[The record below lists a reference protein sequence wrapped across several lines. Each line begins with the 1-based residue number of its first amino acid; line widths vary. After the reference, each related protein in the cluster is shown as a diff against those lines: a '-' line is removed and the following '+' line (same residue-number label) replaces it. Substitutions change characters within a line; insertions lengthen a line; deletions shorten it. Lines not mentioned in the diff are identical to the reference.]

1 MRVLI
6 CDDHKIVRAGIKQ
19 LLQECPDIKKIQE
32 ASDGT
37 EAVEILQNEKFDI
50 VLIDVLLPGTSGL
63 ELLELIKKRWP
74 TTSIL
79 MLSMKTREQDV
90 IRAFR
95 LGASGYLATDAEL
108 EELFNAIKK
117 IASGGKY
124 ISASLAEK
132 IALFVGSNTKPE
144 KHDMLSKREYV
155 TMIKLARGESLREIG
170 KELFISSK
178 TVSTFRTRVMKK
190 MNFSKNMQLTKY
202 CLENQL
208 I

>member
-1 MRVLI
+1 M
-6 CDDHKIVRAGIKQ
+6 
-19 LLQECPDIKKIQE
+19 
-32 ASDGT
+32 
-37 EAVEILQNEKFDI
+37 
-50 VLIDVLLPGTSGL
+50 
-63 ELLELIKKRWP
+63 
-74 TTSIL
+74 
-79 MLSMKTREQDV
+79 SMKAREQDA

-108 EELFNAIKK
+108 EELFSAVKK
-117 IASGGKY
+117 IVNGGKY
-124 ISASLAEK
+124 VSASLAEM
-132 IALFVGSNTKPE
+132 IAVYVENNTKPD